1 MSTLPVFG
9 RGHAARARVVRG
21 PLHVGGSS
29 TRGLAIATLTSA
41 TKRDVFLAVLTG
53 LFSAADVK
61 ANLLQRQVREIEPS
75 RIERRE
81 AK

>member
-1 MSTLPVFG
+1 
-9 RGHAARARVVRG
+9 
-21 PLHVGGSS
+21 
-29 TRGLAIATLTSA
+29 LAIATLTSA

-53 LFSAADVK
+53 LFSAAHVK

-75 RIERRE
+75 RIERQE